1 MRALRAAWTAEH
13 GRGSVVGLAPSAAA
27 SQALADD
34 LGVACE
40 NTAKWLHEYDHGRT
54 ELRRGQLMIV
64 DEATLADTKT
74 LDRLTGIA
82 AGAGAKVLLV
92 GDPHQLQSVDAGGAF
107 ALLVSRR
114 ADAPEL
120 VEIHR
125 FTNEWEKDASLALS
139 RGDVQAISAY
149 GRHKRIREGVTD
161 EMVDAAYVA
170 WRADCAAGRASILVT
185 ESARDVRALN
195 ERARAERLL
204 LDGAV
209 DQHEVDLV
217 DGCRASVGDIVIT
230 RQNDRRIR
238 TMRGGWVKNGDRWR
252 VTDIRRDGAVVV
264 KRLGPGGGRTVLPAE
279 YVAEHLDLGYAVT
292 AHRAQGI
299 TVDTAHVVVTPSTTR
314 ENLYVSMTR
323 GRDSNIAYVALDQPD
338 DSHSTPEADDVTART
353 VLYGVLQHSGADLSA
368 TQTIEAEYELH
379 GGIDRLAAELETIAA
394 EAQHDR
400 FADLLSRSGLT
411 AEQHSAVVESTAFG
425 PLTAA
430 LRRAEA
436 YHHDLERLVPR
447 VVGRHGLDDADDIAA
462 VLRYRVDKM
471 AAAPPR
477 GCQLRPRLI
486 AGLIPEPLGE
496 MSAEDRQAI
505 DERKELIESRARALA
520 EDAVAGPAGLGPATR
535 TARRPA
541 RAWRSLARRGD
552 DGRGVP
558 RPLQD
563 HLRPAGWRRSEER
576 RSARGPSACSCRPPS
591 GRLGSRARAR
601 HAVAVDG
608 GSGHFGSIGGSVAV
622 VLHRETRRDPCPTTS
637 RAYRGSPNHLGG
649 THADPA
655 RAAGHRRGRGL
666 PPLPAVLR
674 TFEPARPS
682 SPCGSRPL
690 SAWPA
695 CSLLSRSS

>member
-1 MRALRAAWTAEH
+1 M
-13 GRGSVVGLAPSAAA
+13 
-27 SQALADD
+27 
-34 LGVACE
+34 
-40 NTAKWLHEYDHGRT
+40 
-54 ELRRGQLMIV
+54 
-64 DEATLADTKT
+64 T

-82 AGAGAKVLLV
+82 ACAGAKVLLV

-139 RGDVQAISAY
+139 RGDVQAISTY

-209 DQHEVDLV
+209 DRHEFDLM

-238 TMRGGWVKNGDRWR
+238 TMRGGWVKNGDRWK
-252 VTDIRRDGAVVV
+252 VTDIRRDGTVVV
-264 KRLGPGGGRTVLPAE
+264 KSLGGRGGRTVLPAE

-299 TVDTAHVVVTPSTTR
+299 TVDTAHVVVTSSTTR

-400 FADLLSRSGLT
+400 FVDVLSRSGLT
-411 AEQHSAVVESTAFG
+411 AEQHAAVVNSPAFG

-447 VVGRHGLDDADDIAA
+447 IVGRHGLDDADDVAA
-462 VLRYRVDKM
+462 VLLYRVEKV
-471 AAAPPR
+471 ASSAPH
-477 GCQLRPRLI
+477 GCRLRPRLI
-486 AGLIPEPLGE
+486 AGLIPEPLGA

-505 DERKELIESRARALA
+505 DERQELIESRARALA
-520 EDAVAGPAGLGPATR
+520 DSAIDSGAAWARRVCGRPEGGRDGDRWMDAITTVAAYRDRYKVSSVLPVGGGADSDAQRADRQRALRAVRVAGANGAIGRGPVPVA
-535 TARRPA
+535 ASA
-541 RAWRSLARRGD
+541 RA
-552 DGRGVP
+552 V
-558 RPLQD
+558 
-563 HLRPAGWRRSEER
+563 
-576 RSARGPSACSCRPPS
+576 SAP
-591 GRLGSRARAR
+591 
-601 HAVAVDG
+601 
-608 GSGHFGSIGGSVAV
+608 
-622 VLHRETRRDPCPTTS
+622 
-637 RAYRGSPNHLGG
+637 
-649 THADPA
+649 
-655 RAAGHRRGRGL
+655 
-666 PPLPAVLR
+666 
-674 TFEPARPS
+674 
-682 SPCGSRPL
+682 
-690 SAWPA
+690 
-695 CSLLSRSS
+695 

>member
-1 MRALRAAWTAEH
+1 
-13 GRGSVVGLAPSAAA
+13 
-27 SQALADD
+27 
-34 LGVACE
+34 
-40 NTAKWLHEYDHGRT
+40 
-54 ELRRGQLMIV
+54 MIV
-64 DEATLADTKT
+64 DEATLADTVT

-107 ALLVSRR
+107 ALLVDRR
-114 ADAPEL
+114 TDAPEL
-120 VEIHR
+120 IEIHR

-238 TMRGGWVKNGDRWR
+238 TMRGGWVKNGDRWL

-264 KRLGPGGGRTVLPAE
+264 KRLGAGGGRTVLPAE

-292 AHRAQGI
+292 AHRAQGV
-299 TVDTAHVVVTPSTTR
+299 TVDTAHVVVTSSTTR

-400 FADLLSRSGLT
+400 FVDMLSRSGLT
-411 AEQHSAVVESTAFG
+411 AEQHAAVVKSTAFG

-436 YHHDLERLVPR
+436 YHHDLERLLLEI
-447 VVGRHGLDDADDIAA
+447 VGRHGLDDADDIAA
-462 VLRYRVDKM
+462 VLRYRVEKV
-471 AAAPPR
+471 AASPPR
-477 GCQLRPRLI
+477 GCRLRPRLI
-486 AGLIPEPLGE
+486 AGLIPEPLGA
-496 MSAEDRQAI
+496 MSAEDRQANRRTEGA
-505 DERKELIESRARALA
+505 DR
-520 EDAVAGPAGLGPATR
+520 VAGSGPRRGRSCWPAGLGSATR
-535 TARRPA
+535 TALFRRGQ
-541 RAWRSLARRGD
+541 WRSLARRGD
-552 DGRGVP
+552 NGRGIP
-558 RPLQD
+558 RPLQG
-563 HLRPAGWRRSEER
+563 HLRPAGGRRREER
-576 RSARGPSACSCRPPS
+576 CSARGPSACPRRPPRGPLG
-591 GRLGSRARAR
+591 GRVRAR
-601 HAVAVDG
+601 HGGAVDG
-608 GSGHFGSIGGSVAV
+608 GPSHSGSIGGRAPSSSTEIPGAIPRAPTNRRIEEVPITWRHPCWSCSRCRSSSLSRRCTATSTSMRPRTCWLAV
-622 VLHRETRRDPCPTTS
+622 CVRTS
-637 RAYRGSPNHLGG
+637 LGG
-649 THADPA
+649 
-655 RAAGHRRGRGL
+655 
-666 PPLPAVLR
+666 V
-674 TFEPARPS
+674 
-682 SPCGSRPL
+682 RPL
-690 SAWPA
+690 
-695 CSLLSRSS
+695 CSSCSRGFYSWRCTCWRRRSPTEHGGGST